1 MRRERKREKGFDERE
16 RGRDRDKDKEL
27 IEKKLEQNA
36 CPFLSNLLSILD
48 MTAKCN
54 QDFLY
59 KGFPEDSTTGIRRDL
74 SKIPRKHQRNI
85 NTDDFSARSL

>member
-48 MTAKCN
+48 MTEIGRASCR
-54 QDFLY
+54 
-59 KGFPEDSTTGIRRDL
+59 ERV
-74 SKIPRKHQRNI
+74 
-85 NTDDFSARSL
+85 SA